1 MRRITRM
8 IEKLQNIGE
17 QKCVEEE
24 FKLLQSIALEIA
36 EAENFHD
43 ALSVVLRN
51 LCEFTGWVY
60 GEVWL
65 PSPDKK
71 YLECHMA
78 WHTDSRELEEFRE
91 QGKKFTL
98 PMGIGLPGHV
108 WSSKKPVWV
117 PDPIIYRD
125 ISCASVARDPSLKTA
140 MGIPVIANDKV
151 LAIIIFFVRE
161 QREEDE
167 RLVNLISSIVV
178 QLGATIR
185 RKQMEE
191 SLLESEQ
198 RIRSILDNTP
208 TIVYVKDLQGRY
220 TFVNNQFE
228 ELLHRKRDEI
238 QGKTDHDLFPGQMAE
253 IFQANDKKVIE
264 AKTSMSFDEI
274 LLQNGDLHT
283 YISMK
288 FPLFDSTGTLN
299 AICGISTDITE
310 RKRIEDERTRQRE
323 QLLHVQRLESLSK
336 FAGNIAHD
344 FNNILTAIIGY
355 TELLQNKVKEDDSL
369 NVYVQRILGTTER
382 AAKLTQ
388 NLLMFSRRQ
397 NSNPKPVNLN
407 MIIKCAEQIFLRLVS
422 ENIKLETSLT
432 RKDCIIMAD
441 SGQIEQV
448 LINLVM
454 NAQDAMPHG
463 GALTISTDSG
473 EIDNEFVKTHGY
485 GKTGK
490 YAIIM
495 VSDTGIG
502 MDEETKKKIFE
513 PFSTTRE
520 TGKGTGLGLAIVYGI
535 VKQHQGYIHIDSK
548 PGEGTICKIYLPL
561 VEPEVE
567 EKKPEVRDTVN
578 K

>member
-1 MRRITRM
+1 M

-24 FKLLQSIALEIA
+24 FKLLQLIALEIT

-43 ALSVVLRN
+43 ALFVVLRN
-51 LCEFTGWVY
+51 LCEFTGWIY

-65 PSPDKK
+65 PSADKK
-71 YLECHMA
+71 YLERHMA
-78 WHTDSRELEEFRE
+78 WHTDSRELEEFKERGE
-91 QGKKFTL
+91 KFTL

-108 WSSKKPVWV
+108 WSSKKPVWA
-117 PDPIIYRD
+117 PDAIIQRD
-125 ISCASVARDPSLKTA
+125 ISCASAAKDPGLKVA
-140 MGIPVIANDKV
+140 MGIPVIVNDEA

-167 RLVNLISSIVV
+167 RFVNLISSIVV

-185 RKQMEE
+185 HKQMEE
-191 SLLESEQ
+191 SLLE
-198 RIRSILDNTP
+198 
-208 TIVYVKDLQGRY
+208 
-220 TFVNNQFE
+220 
-228 ELLHRKRDEI
+228 
-238 QGKTDHDLFPGQMAE
+238 
-253 IFQANDKKVIE
+253 
-264 AKTSMSFDEI
+264 
-274 LLQNGDLHT
+274 
-283 YISMK
+283 
-288 FPLFDSTGTLN
+288 
-299 AICGISTDITE
+299 
-310 RKRIEDERTRQRE
+310 RE
-323 QLLHVQRLESLSK
+323 QLLHAQRLESLSK

-382 AAKLTQ
+382 ATKLTQ
-388 NLLMFSRRQ
+388 DLLMFSRRQ
-397 NSNPKPVNLN
+397 SSNPKPVNLN

-422 ENIKLETSLT
+422 ENIKPEISLT

-454 NAQDAMPHG
+454 NARDAMPDG
-463 GALTISTDSG
+463 GALTISTDSV
-473 EIDNEFVKTHGY
+473 EIDNEFIKTHGY

-490 YAIIM
+490 YALMM

-502 MDEETKKKIFE
+502 MDEEMKKKIFE
-513 PFSTTRE
+513 PFSTTKE

-548 PGEGTICKIYLPL
+548 PGAGTICKIYLPL

>member
-1 MRRITRM
+1 M

-36 EAENFHD
+36 EAENSHD

-51 LCEFTGWVY
+51 LCEFTGWIY

-65 PSPDKK
+65 SSPDKK
-71 YLECHMA
+71 YLERHMA
-78 WHTDSRELEEFRE
+78 WHTDSRKLEEFKE

-98 PMGIGLPGHV
+98 PMGIGLPGRV
-108 WSSKKPVWV
+108 WSSKKPVWA
-117 PDPIIYRD
+117 PDAIIQRD
-125 ISCASVARDPSLKTA
+125 ISCASVAKDSGLKTA
-140 MGIPVIANDKV
+140 MGIPVIANDEV
-151 LAIIIFFVRE
+151 LAIILFFVRE

-167 RLVNLISSIVV
+167 RFVNLISSIVV

-185 RKQMEE
+185 HKQMEE
-191 SLLESEQ
+191 SLRE
-198 RIRSILDNTP
+198 
-208 TIVYVKDLQGRY
+208 
-220 TFVNNQFE
+220 
-228 ELLHRKRDEI
+228 
-238 QGKTDHDLFPGQMAE
+238 
-253 IFQANDKKVIE
+253 
-264 AKTSMSFDEI
+264 
-274 LLQNGDLHT
+274 
-283 YISMK
+283 
-288 FPLFDSTGTLN
+288 
-299 AICGISTDITE
+299 
-310 RKRIEDERTRQRE
+310 RE
-323 QLLHVQRLESLSK
+323 QLLHAQRLESLSK

-382 AAKLTQ
+382 ATKLTQ

-397 NSNPKPVNLN
+397 SSNPKPVNLN
-407 MIIKCAEQIFLRLVS
+407 MIIKCAEHIFLRLIS
-422 ENIKLETSLT
+422 ENIKLEISLT

-454 NAQDAMPHG
+454 NARDAMPYG

-485 GKTGK
+485 GKKGK
-490 YAIIM
+490 YALIM
-495 VSDTGIG
+495 ISDTGIG

-513 PFSTTRE
+513 PFSTTKE

-548 PGEGTICKIYLPL
+548 PGEGTICRIYLPL
-561 VEPEVE
+561 VESEVE